1 MRWALRALV
10 VVPNFLLAILLISIG
25 AKLATWG
32 IGIVIVVIGLALIL
46 PEESLRATLHT
57 AGVAHHKLGDPTG
70 PAGVGAILRSESG
83 DVIGEIGRSI
93 GEATNTVADYI
104 ALIEGLEMAL
114 GEGIREIN
122 VYIDSPLVAGHL
134 LKGYRIR
141 ADHLRPLVEHVRQL
155 LDRFSSWSLTRI
167 PRKLNH
173 ESDLLANRGIELTMT
188 EALDRV
194 S

>member
-10 VVPNFLLAILLISIG
+10 VVPNLLLAILLISIG